1 MPIQVLQKP
10 SDIQP
15 AQSPIIFSVT
25 ETSQSIYEQPEFQYV
40 AYLWI
45 WNGNLNES
53 GSYDYQLRKYPNQTG
68 SGIFDFNRLVNSEL
82 TDLSAEN
89 ESNVKYYKAVFTW
102 QYASGSAY
110 VSSSSELAV
119 TCSVGGTPFKAY
131 DGYALFPDQINT
143 SLYEALES
151 SSGCWPFMTDM
162 CTVTQSIRLTDSSLL
177 GSSTAYRGFPLWVG
191 QNDNGYAS
199 KVAVTASYSTGT
211 VTTDFTYTTG
221 STITN
226 TQVSNSKAAPG
237 DNFAALPLSL
247 SGAPLSTYVINAY
260 SGSNLMASLNYEII
274 GACYYEPIRIAY
286 KNKYG
291 QFDWF
296 NFYKRH
302 NNTFNTDQR
311 VYQPQIGSWSSQTLS
326 YNQFQTKTQRY
337 IVDASEVLEVNTDY
351 LDQGYNDLFK
361 QLLVAD
367 EIYWQTD
374 PNGKVRPLSIQT
386 NSLTF
391 KTGVNNKLIQ
401 YTLVFDIGQPY
412 KLIL

>member
-1 MPIQVLQKP
+1 MALQIIQKAD
-10 SDIQP
+10 DIQP
-15 AQSPIIFSVT
+15 AQSPIIFTVA
-25 ETSQSIYEQPEFQYV
+25 ETTQAYTASQFQYIS
-40 AYLWI
+40 YLWV
-45 WNGNLNES
+45 WSGDLSDS
-53 GSYDYQLRKYPNQTG
+53 GSYDYQLRKFPNASG
-68 SGIFDFNRLVNSEL
+68 SGIFDFSRLINSQL
-82 TDLSAEN
+82 TDLSADN
-89 ESNVKYYKAVFTW
+89 DSNIKYYKAEFTW
-102 QYASGSAY
+102 QFASGSGY
-110 VSSSSELAV
+110 VTSSATLST
-119 TCSVGGTPFKAY
+119 TCSIGGTPFKAY

-211 VTTDFTYTTG
+211 VTTAFTYTTG
-221 STITN
+221 STNTN
-226 TQVSNSKAAPG
+226 TQVSNSKASPG
-237 DNFAALPLSL
+237 DNFAALPLSF

-374 PNGKVRPLSIQT
+374 PSGKVRPLSIQT